1 MVLFAVF
8 FSAGV
13 AALHQLRQLPGGTWI
28 LAASAAVLALIA
40 LQRWQAARR
49 YPGTTLAAVGLICGF
64 AWSHGFALLTAPASL
79 LLPTGRLEV
88 QIVGSVRDLPQQ
100 RDGIN
105 RFVLETRHALPGS
118 DPPAHPHRLRL
129 SWRGAPPLAPGD
141 VWRLTARLKAARGY
155 ASPGAWDYE
164 RWLYRQGIRYTGYVV
179 DHTDSRRLDDMTCCA
194 IDRWRQRVS
203 DRLDAL
209 PLSAFSRGVLR
220 ALVVADRSGL
230 DRDHNALF
238 RATGTSHLM
247 AVSGLHIGL
256 VSGGVMLLIGWVWR
270 RVPRLCNK
278 TPARIAA
285 ATAGLVAAVAY
296 AAMAGFGL
304 PTQRALV
311 MLLVFAGAIVLRR
324 RSASANAL
332 ALAAVAVL
340 AWHPPSIL
348 DTGFWLSF
356 AAVATIL
363 ATLQWTRGR
372 PAWVAAITVQLAL
385 TLALWPVLLGAGLPA
400 SAVSPLVNLVLVPLF
415 GVLIVP
421 WSLIGGLTTLLVP
434 DGAAALLWPLG
445 QLLDL
450 VATGLAA
457 AAHWSPHLPGL
468 GPAALWL
475 LVPAVCLLLLPPGIP
490 LRWAGVPLLA
500 LPWLPRAPL
509 VEPGEFQFHLLD
521 VGQGL
526 SAVVETHRHVLVFD
540 TGPIYP
546 SGFSTAEAV
555 VLPFLARRGHAQV
568 DHLMISHGD
577 NDHGG
582 GLDVMRARIGI
593 DRVSGGEPGRIGWV
607 DHACA
612 AGQRWHWDGV
622 DFTVLHPAPASPR
635 SGNNASCVL
644 RVENAAGA
652 LLLTG
657 DVEAAVERRLVKHQ
671 SDRLGARVVVAPHHG
686 SRSSS
691 TAEFIA
697 ATSPDRVLFAAGWA
711 NRYGFPD
718 PDVVARWIDGGA
730 LPHETAQDG
739 TLSFRFASDGR
750 LHGPTRY
757 RVSAQRFWSAAP
769 ETAIPGTADRGLAVS
784 SRHQAGP
791 ARRSRGG

>member
-1 MVLFAVF
+1 
-8 FSAGV
+8 
-13 AALHQLRQLPGGTWI
+13 
-28 LAASAAVLALIA
+28 
-40 LQRWQAARR
+40 
-49 YPGTTLAAVGLICGF
+49 
-64 AWSHGFALLTAPASL
+64 
-79 LLPTGRLEV
+79 
-88 QIVGSVRDLPQQ
+88 
-100 RDGIN
+100 
-105 RFVLETRHALPGS
+105 
-118 DPPAHPHRLRL
+118 
-129 SWRGAPPLAPGD
+129 
-141 VWRLTARLKAARGY
+141 
-155 ASPGAWDYE
+155 
-164 RWLYRQGIRYTGYVV
+164 
-179 DHTDSRRLDDMTCCA
+179 
-194 IDRWRQRVS
+194 
-203 DRLDAL
+203 
-209 PLSAFSRGVLR
+209 
-220 ALVVADRSGL
+220 
-230 DRDHNALF
+230 
-238 RATGTSHLM
+238 
-247 AVSGLHIGL
+247 
-256 VSGGVMLLIGWVWR
+256 
-270 RVPRLCNK
+270 
-278 TPARIAA
+278 
-285 ATAGLVAAVAY
+285 
-296 AAMAGFGL
+296 MAGFGL

-324 RSASANAL
+324 RSSSANAL

-348 DTGFWLSF
+348 DAGFWLSF

-363 ATLQWTRGR
+363 VTLQWTRGR

-400 SAVSPLVNLVLVPLF
+400 SGISPLVNLVLVPLF

-421 WSLIGGLTTLLVP
+421 WSLLGGLATLLVP
-434 DGAAALLWPLG
+434 DGVATLLWPLG

-450 VATGLAA
+450 VAAGLAV
-457 AAHWSPHLPGL
+457 AAHWSPSLPGL

-475 LVPAVCLLLLPPGIP
+475 LVPAVCLLLLPPGLP

-509 VEPGEFQFHLLD
+509 VEPGEFQLHLLD

-555 VLPFLARRGHAQV
+555 VLPFLARRGHERV
-568 DHLMISHGD
+568 SHLMISHGD
-577 NDHGG
+577 KDHGG
-582 GLDVMRARIGI
+582 GLDVLRARIGI
-593 DRVSGGEPGRIGWV
+593 DRVSGGEPGRIGLG
-607 DHACA
+607 DAACA

-622 DFTVLHPAPASPR
+622 DFTVLYPDPASPL

-657 DVEAAVERRLVKHQ
+657 DIEAAVERRLIRNQ
-671 SDRLGARVVVAPHHG
+671 PDALGARVVVAPHHG

-711 NRYGFPD
+711 NPYGFPD

-730 LPHETAQDG
+730 LSHETAQEG

-750 LHGPTRY
+750 LHGPTGY
-757 RVSAQRFWSAAP
+757 RVRAQRFWSAVP
-769 ETAIPGTADRGLAVS
+769 ETTIAGTADRGLAVS

-791 ARRSRGG
+791 ARRSKGG